1 MSVAPR
7 TIKALACFGK
17 SEPVQLWEYESRPL
31 GSDDVE
37 IKISHCGICGSDLHV
52 IDSGWKPT
60 LYPCVVGHE
69 IVGEVTL
76 AGPDVKDL
84 KMYSTAHYFAFTIA
98 ATVFASK
105 ERRFIFRN
113 KTVSSTPSNIFFAP
127 RRFFLVAKTLSAKP
141 CGRPCLV
148 SGVVIAGTV
157 SNGCNISS
165 WSFVSSST
173 APDRATTH
181 ARSKSR
187 ICVGS
192 KILFHNGML
201 LDERIKDI
209 AHIEKRYVVVLKRH
223 GGRVEVAKLAQQYND
238 YFGMPVWACLNK
250 DPKNPCKDC
259 AKGADAYC
267 RGIVSTYNSKY
278 QDGSLTYGGYAE
290 YVRVLSPYAFKIPE
304 SIPSDAA
311 APLLCAGTTV
321 FTPFKEAGLKAG
333 DRVGIVGIGGL
344 GHLAIQF
351 AKAMGAE
358 AVVAFSRSSNK
369 EKEVLDLGAD
379 EFVNYSDPEQ
389 AKAAEDS
396 VDILLVTADA
406 DGMPYQLF
414 LSFLASR
421 GTCIMVG
428 LPNDEVHFKPAQVV
442 MKGAKFVGSHI
453 GSIQDVKDML
463 ALAAEKNVRPVI
475 QTLPMSKA
483 NEGIQMLR
491 DGKVRY
497 RVVLEN

>member
-1 MSVAPR
+1 MSAAPR
-7 TIKALACFGK
+7 SIKALACFGK
-17 SEPVQLWEYESRPL
+17 SEPVQPWEYESRPL
-31 GSDDVE
+31 GPEDVE

-69 IVGEVTL
+69 IVGQVTL
-76 AGPDVKDL
+76 AGEQVKEL
-84 KMYSTAHYFAFTIA
+84 K
-98 ATVFASK
+98 
-105 ERRFIFRN
+105 
-113 KTVSSTPSNIFFAP
+113 VSD
-127 RRFFLVAKTLSAKP
+127 RV
-141 CGRPCLV
+141 
-148 SGVVIAGTV
+148 GVG
-157 SNGCNISS
+157 
-165 WSFVSSST
+165 
-173 APDRATTH
+173 
-181 ARSKSR
+181 
-187 ICVGS
+187 
-192 KILFHNGML
+192 
-201 LDERIKDI
+201 
-209 AHIEKRYVVVLKRH
+209 
-223 GGRVEVAKLAQQYND
+223 AQ
-238 YFGMPVWACLNK
+238 
-250 DPKNPCKDC
+250 DC

-267 RGIVSTYNSKY
+267 SGIVGTYNSKY
-278 QDGSLTYGGYAE
+278 KDGSKTYGGYAE
-290 YVRVLSPYAFKIPE
+290 YVRVLGAYAFKIPE

-321 FTPFKEAGLKAG
+321 FTPFKEEGVKPG

-358 AVVAFSRSSNK
+358 AVVAFSR
-369 EKEVLDLGAD
+369 GALAGRRR
-379 EFVNYSDPEQ
+379 
-389 AKAAEDS
+389 AKAAEGS

-428 LPNDEVHFKPAQVV
+428 LPNESHPGHEGHQLLTEKNGGYGSCSWILWKLPEWTVELAASVYLENTTVNHEVKFKPAQVV

-453 GSIQDVKDML
+453 GSIQDVL
-463 ALAAEKNVRPVI
+463 ALAAKKNVRPVI
-475 QTLPMSKA
+475 QRLPMSKA

-497 RVVLEN
+497 RVELEN